1 MVSNIDRL
9 LNRGVEEVIEKSSLE
24 KKLKSG
30 KKLRIK
36 LGIDPTKPDIHLGH
50 TVPLRK
56 LRQFQEAGHKAV
68 LIIGDFTAQIGDPS
82 GRSEE
87 RPPLTE
93 REVRK
98 NLKNY
103 LRQAGKVLDLKKT
116 EIRYNSEWLGCDP
129 KIFLKLAALAT
140 SQQILERDDFQK
152 RFREG
157 SGPTLLE
164 MMYPLCQGYDSVMV
178 KADVEI
184 GGTDQKF
191 NLLMGRRLQRRF
203 NQPEQDVITLPLIE
217 GTDGVRK
224 MSKSF
229 GNYIGLEEKPK
240 DMFGKIM
247 SIPDP
252 LIGRYF
258 EFLTDQER
266 PESVSPYN
274 QKLLLAEIIVSAY
287 HSQLAAV
294 KAREEFLRVFSRKE
308 VPNDLPAV
316 KIDSHQLTILDL
328 VVAASGKS
336 RSEARRLISQ
346 RAVVLSERT
355 CSDPAENVFP
365 HSGDILK
372 IGKRTFYK
380 LQIKN

>member
-1 MVSNIDRL
+1 MIVFNIEKL

-30 KKLRIK
+30 KKLRVK

-56 LRQFQEAGHKAV
+56 LRQFQDAGHKAV

-87 RPPLTE
+87 RSVLTE
-93 REVRK
+93 REVK
-98 NLKNY
+98 NNFKNY
-103 LRQAGKVLDLKKT
+103 LRQAGKVIDLKKA
-116 EIRYNSEWLGCDP
+116 EIRYNSEWLDKDK

-152 RFREG
+152 RFQAG
-157 SGPTLLE
+157 IGPTLLE

-203 NQPEQDVITLPLIE
+203 NQPEQDIITLPLVE

-229 GNYIGLEEKPK
+229 GNYIGLEEKPNI
-240 DMFGKIM
+240 MFGKLM
-247 SIPDP
+247 SIPDS
-252 LIGRYF
+252 LISRYF
-258 EFLTDQER
+258 EFFTDAEQPKQEK
-266 PESVSPYN
+266 PYN
-274 QKLLLAEIIVSAY
+274 QKLILAETIVSIY
-287 HSQLAAV
+287 HSAATSA
-294 KAREEFLRVFSRKE
+294 KAKEEFLRVFSRKE
-308 VPNDLPAV
+308 LPKELP
-316 KIDSHQLTILDL
+316 KIKVGKNQLPLLEL
-328 VVAASGKS
+328 VVLASGKS
-336 RSEARRLISQ
+336 RSECRRLIQ
-346 RAVVLSERT
+346 QKAVSLSERVIN
-355 CSDPAENVFP
+355 DPSEMVFP
-365 HSGDILK
+365 HSGDVLR
-372 IGKRTFYK
+372 IGRLSFFK
-380 LQIKN
+380 LEI